1 MLMRI
6 ILTIVAT
13 IASIIGALTGVG
25 GGIVLKTFYDLVN
38 AGTVL
43 EIGFYST
50 IMVFTMCIV
59 AILKHMKS
67 GFRFNLPFLVSIS
80 VGSIAGGYIGNEL
93 LNQAAKFIPENTV
106 KLIQSIIL
114 FITLIYLTIY
124 TRKSAKSNKEPNEN
138 WIGAFFLGLFLG
150 AISIFLAIGG
160 GPLNVSLL
168 VIIFHFTMKQS
179 TVYSIATVFF
189 SQITK
194 MISIAVS
201 AQYAQFDMKMVPLL
215 IIASIVGAYI
225 GTVWNEK
232 ISSAKLESL
241 YTIFMILITV
251 ITGFNVVRFI

>member
-1 MLMRI
+1 M
-6 ILTIVAT
+6 
-13 IASIIGALTGVG
+13 
-25 GGIVLKTFYDLVN
+25 
-38 AGTVL
+38 
-43 EIGFYST
+43 
-50 IMVFTMCIV
+50 
-59 AILKHMKS
+59 
-67 GFRFNLPFLVSIS
+67 
-80 VGSIAGGYIGNEL
+80 
-93 LNQAAKFIPENTV
+93 
-106 KLIQSIIL
+106 
-114 FITLIYLTIY
+114 
-124 TRKSAKSNKEPNEN
+124 
-138 WIGAFFLGLFLG
+138 
-150 AISIFLAIGG
+150 AIGG